1 MIIDEK
7 KLAAT
12 GCMITRPVFFW
23 PVTVCTRSCNL
34 RSISCLDAI
43 QYIVGLEIILVHGFV
58 TLVTAVAYHFCL
70 QHSRNHIQVLFLGP
84 VETIY
89 TLARCCPAILMG
101 RGIDPP
107 RQQLL
112 TILQY
117 LIVIEISPN
126 GGIYLTWTECI

>member
-34 RSISCLDAI
+34 RSISSLDAI

-58 TLVTAVAYHFCL
+58 KLVTAVAYHFCL
-70 QHSRNHIQVLFLGP
+70 SLPATFSQPHTSIISGPSRNNLYPGP
-84 VETIY
+84 VK
-89 TLARCCPAILMG
+89 
-101 RGIDPP
+101 
-107 RQQLL
+107 
-112 TILQY
+112 
-117 LIVIEISPN
+117 
-126 GGIYLTWTECI
+126 

>member
-89 TLARCCPAILMG
+89 TLAL
-101 RGIDPP
+101 
-107 RQQLL
+107 
-112 TILQY
+112 
-117 LIVIEISPN
+117 SSK
-126 GGIYLTWTECI
+126 TWRNWFHLHVLPVLPSNSDGSWD